1 MNSGIGSSR
10 KRFRQ
15 VLVTVGVALLVSSGC
30 STLSERDKEDREYR
44 QAEFEAAFLKYQ
56 RWCHSMGRQVVIQAG
71 LGPDRRGIPTP
82 GDYYTCT

>member
-1 MNSGIGSSR
+1 MDIGLTW
-10 KRFRQ
+10 KGFRQ
-15 VLVTVGVALLVSSGC
+15 ATVLVAVAMLVGC
-30 STLSERDKEDREYR
+30 STMSERDKEERDYR
-44 QAEFEAAFLKYQ
+44 RAEFEAAFLKYQ

>member
-1 MNSGIGSSR
+1 MANRSTR
-10 KRFRQ
+10 
-15 VLVTVGVALLVSSGC
+15 TVGQRLGVVLLSTTIFLSAC
-30 STLSERDKEDREYR
+30 SVMTERQKEERDYR
-44 QAEFEAAFLKYQ
+44 RAEFEAAYLEYE